1 MFIRNGALVIFS
13 RDKEERTGRRKIS
26 LRIQIFLAILVTGY
40 LPLVLMD
47 NVVTK
52 NALDSF
58 TESRLTELQYQCNTL
73 SKQLTKEG
81 YLLDSNNGII
91 NSELEQLSDVYSGR
105 ILVVDNTFRI
115 IRDTYEADTGKY
127 LVSELVINCFKGQTK
142 AAYDYGEAYV
152 RFAMPVYD
160 REQQVTEGVMVVSTS
175 IKEQQA
181 LMGGIVSGMR
191 ILETIAFIILAL
203 VAFLLSGYF
212 IRPFHKVRDAMEAVS
227 IGNLEPVDISDCKET
242 VQISEAYNQTLT
254 QLKVLDQSRQEFVSN
269 VSHELKTPITS
280 IRVLADSL
288 LSMEDVPADLYR
300 EFMSDISVEIDRE
313 SKIIEDLLTLVR
325 LDKSSGSLNIEQ
337 VNLNEL
343 IELTLK
349 RLRPIAKK
357 RNIEIVFESYRP
369 VVADIDEVKL
379 TLAISNLV
387 ENGIKYNED
396 GGWVKVTLNAD
407 HKFFYIKVQDSGE
420 GISKEAQDH
429 IFERFYRVDK
439 ARSRE
444 TGGTGLGLAI
454 TKNIVQMHQGAI
466 KVYSV
471 PGEGT
476 TFTIRIPLIYIA

>member
-1 MFIRNGALVIFS
+1 
-13 RDKEERTGRRKIS
+13 
-26 LRIQIFLAILVTGY
+26 
-40 LPLVLMD
+40 MD
-47 NVVTK
+47 NVITK
-52 NALDSF
+52 NTLDSF
-58 TESRLTELQYQCNTL
+58 IQSRLAGLQYQCNTL

-81 YLLDSNNGII
+81 YLLDSNNDII
-91 NSELEQLSDVYSGR
+91 NSELGQLSDVYSGR

-127 LVSELVINCFKGQTK
+127 LVSELVINCFKGQAKTV
-142 AAYDYGEAYV
+142 YDYGESSV
-152 RFAMPVYD
+152 RFAMPIYD
-160 REQQVTEGVMVVSTS
+160 RDQSVAEGVMVVSTS
-175 IKEQQA
+175 TMDHQSRMTQ
-181 LMGGIVSGMR
+181 IVSRMR
-191 ILETIAFIILAL
+191 ILETIAFMILAL
-203 VAFLLSGYF
+203 TAFLLSGYF
-212 IRPFHKVRDAMEAVS
+212 IRPFHKVREAMGAAS
-227 IGNLEPVDISDCKET
+227 NGNLEPIEVKDCKET
-242 VQISEAYNQTLT
+242 VEISEAYNQTLS
-254 QLKVLDQSRQEFVSN
+254 QLKILDQSRQEFVSN

-288 LSMEDVPADLYR
+288 LSMEEVPAELYR

-325 LDKSSGSLNIEQ
+325 LDKSAGSLNVEQ
-337 VNLNEL
+337 VNVNEL

-349 RLRPIAKK
+349 RLRPIAQK

-420 GISKEAQDH
+420 GISKEAQEK

-466 KVYSV
+466 KVHSN

-476 TFTIRIPLIYIA
+476 TFTLRIPLIYIA

>member
-1 MFIRNGALVIFS
+1 
-13 RDKEERTGRRKIS
+13 
-26 LRIQIFLAILVTGY
+26 
-40 LPLVLMD
+40 
-47 NVVTK
+47 
-52 NALDSF
+52 
-58 TESRLTELQYQCNTL
+58 
-73 SKQLTKEG
+73 
-81 YLLDSNNGII
+81 
-91 NSELEQLSDVYSGR
+91 
-105 ILVVDNTFRI
+105 
-115 IRDTYEADTGKY
+115 
-127 LVSELVINCFKGQTK
+127 
-142 AAYDYGEAYV
+142 
-152 RFAMPVYD
+152 
-160 REQQVTEGVMVVSTS
+160 
-175 IKEQQA
+175 
-181 LMGGIVSGMR
+181 
-191 ILETIAFIILAL
+191 
-203 VAFLLSGYF
+203 
-212 IRPFHKVRDAMEAVS
+212 MEAVS

-280 IRVLADSL
+280 IRVPADSL